1 MKPYLKWAG
10 GKETELKYI
19 LPILPAKIERYFEPF
34 VGGGALFLNLA
45 EQKNIS
51 QFYINDISSE
61 LMSLYHYLKDSNESF
76 FKILHLMNSAW
87 TEIENL
93 LNNKEEEL
101 RTIYYNYRYTLDKK
115 QLENDILR
123 FLWLN
128 GASLEALLDKKISY
142 DVQKLRR
149 LLDKLVM
156 QKYVRTV
163 KTEVVKGSVDDD
175 MLIEIIL
182 SSFKGA
188 VYTYFRYIYNEGLS
202 GNPEI
207 SPELFIATFYFMR
220 EFSFSGMFR
229 FNVNGE
235 FNVPYGG
242 LSYNH
247 KSLSDKI
254 ERMESFETKQ
264 IFSKTKLYCEDFFNF
279 LTNFELSNKDFIFLD
294 PPYDTEFS
302 NYNNIDFQ
310 THDQIRLRDTLLNIP
325 AKFLLIIKNTDFI
338 YNLYR
343 DTPFEISSFDK
354 QYQVSFQNRNEK
366 KVKHLIIKNY

>member
-10 GKETELKYI
+10 GKEAELKYI
-19 LPILPAKIERYFEPF
+19 LPILPTEIERYFEPF
-34 VGGGALFLNLA
+34 VGGGAVFLNLA
-45 EQKNIS
+45 VQKNIS

-61 LMSLYHYLKDSNESF
+61 LMSLYRYLQDSNGNF
-76 FKILHLMNSAW
+76 FKTLHLMNSAW
-87 TEIENL
+87 VEIEKL
-93 LNNKEEEL
+93 LTNKEEEL
-101 RTIYYNYRYTLDKK
+101 RIIYYNYRCSLDKK

-128 GASLEALLDKKISY
+128 GANLETLLDKTISY
-142 DVQKLRR
+142 DVPKLRK

-163 KTEVVKGSVDDD
+163 KTEITKGPVDDD

-207 SPELFIATFYFMR
+207 SSELFIATFYFMR

-247 KSLSDKI
+247 KSLDDKL

-264 IFSKTKLYCEDFFNF
+264 IFSKTELYNEDFFDF

-310 THDQIRLRDTLLNIP
+310 TNDQIRLRDVLLNIP

-338 YNLYR
+338 YDLYK

>member
-10 GKETELKYI
+10 GKEAELKYI
-19 LPILPAKIERYFEPF
+19 LPILPTEIERYFEPF
-34 VGGGALFLNLA
+34 VGGGAVFLNLA

-61 LMSLYHYLKDSNESF
+61 LMSLYRYLQDSNENF
-76 FKILHLMNSAW
+76 FKTLHLMNSAW
-87 TEIENL
+87 IEIEKL
-93 LNNKEEEL
+93 LINKEEEL
-101 RTIYYNYRYTLDKK
+101 RIIYYNYRCSLDKK

-128 GASLEALLDKKISY
+128 GANLETLLDKTISY
-142 DVQKLRR
+142 DVPKLRK

-163 KTEVVKGSVDDD
+163 KTEITKGTVDDN

-207 SPELFIATFYFMR
+207 SPEFFIATFYFMR

-229 FNVNGE
+229 FNINGE

-247 KSLSDKI
+247 KSLDDKL
-254 ERMESFETKQ
+254 ERMESSETKK
-264 IFSKTKLYCEDFFNF
+264 IFSKTELYNEDFFDF
-279 LTNFELSNKDFIFLD
+279 LTNFGLSNKDFIFLD

-310 THDQIRLRDTLLNIP
+310 TNDQIRLRDVLLDIP

-338 YNLYR
+338 YNLYK

>member
-10 GKETELKYI
+10 GKENELKHI
-19 LPILPAKIERYFEPF
+19 LPVLPVKFERYFEPF

-45 EQKNIS
+45 ENKNIS
-51 QFYINDISSE
+51 KFYINDISSE
-61 LMSLYHYLKDSNESF
+61 LMTFYQYLKDSNETF

-87 TEIENL
+87 IEIENL

-101 RTIYYNYRYTLDKK
+101 RTIYYSYRTTLDKK

-142 DVQKLRR
+142 DVQKLRK

-156 QKYVRTV
+156 RKYDRTVRT
-163 KTEVVKGSVDDD
+163 EVTKGAVNDD

-188 VYTYFRYIYNEGLS
+188 VYTYFRDIYNEGLL
-202 GNPEI
+202 GNPDI
-207 SPELFIATFYFMR
+207 SPEFFIATFYFMR

-229 FNVNGE
+229 FNVNGA

-247 KSLSDKI
+247 KSLNDKL
-254 ERMESFETKQ
+254 ERMESFETKR
-264 IFSKTKLYCEDFFNF
+264 IFSKTELYCKDFFEF
-279 LTNFELSNKDFIFLD
+279 LTNFELSDKDFIFLD

-302 NYNNIDFQ
+302 SYNNIEFQ
-310 THDQIRLRDTLLNIP
+310 NHDQIRLRDTLLHTP

-338 YNLYR
+338 YELYK

-354 QYQVSFQNRNEK
+354 KYQVSFQNRNEK
-366 KVKHLIIKNY
+366 RVEHLIIKNY